1 MFFVTRMR
9 FHSSETIVEEVAWVD
24 TRWIKGTQLRPE
36 AGYGWTRLD
45 TGYGW
50 ALWPKKAMVSG
61 SFLGEL
67 SHETY
72 RDEFSFLVL

>member
-1 MFFVTRMR
+1 M
-9 FHSSETIVEEVAWVD
+9 D

-36 AGYGWTRLD
+36 ARYGW
-45 TGYGW
+45 GW

-72 RDEFSFLVL
+72 RDELVSLYCKGILKKYPIVSYFGL